1 MGKLDKLI
9 GTKADRQKLKDARN
23 RLHANSEREEAA
35 GIREETDEFNRLNN
49 AVIEAEKN
57 VPWLGR

>member
-9 GTKADRQKLKDARN
+9 GTKADRQALKDARD
-23 RLHANSEREEAA
+23 RLHELDDTSEES
-35 GIREETDEFNRLNN
+35 DEYLRRNR
-49 AVIEAEKN
+49 AVIDAEKN

>member
-9 GTKADRQKLKDARN
+9 GSKDARQKLKDARE
-23 RLHANSEREEAA
+23 RLNDLDDT
-35 GIREETDEFNRLNN
+35 GEETDEYLRRNR
-49 AVIEAEKN
+49 AVIDAEKN

>member
-9 GTKADRQKLKDARN
+9 GSKDARQKLKDAR
-23 RLHANSEREEAA
+23 RALEDNSEREMAA
-35 GIREETDEFNRLNN
+35 GIRDETDEFNRLNN
-49 AVIEAEKN
+49 AVIDAEKN